1 VRGEEKT
8 SMNQD
13 LNRFA
18 IFTDLYELT
27 MAAAYYRHKMFSP
40 ATFSLFIRDYPS
52 HRAYFVSAGLEDV
65 LAFLED
71 FHFSQEELD
80 YLSSIGLFSN
90 EFLHFLSGLRFTG
103 DVYAMPE
110 GRVFFK
116 DEPIIE
122 VSAPIIEGQL
132 IETFIINAINFQV
145 SIATKASRCIHA
157 AQGRDLVDFS
167 LRRTPGT
174 DSGLKVAR
182 SCYIAGFG
190 GTSNALAGQRYGIPV
205 SGTMAHSFI
214 TAFEEEID
222 SFRAFAQTF
231 PENTV
236 LLIDTYD
243 TVAGAWKAVEV
254 AKEMRNKG
262 QHLRGVRLD
271 SGDMAEL
278 SKEVRTILDH
288 EGLDE
293 VSIFAS
299 GGFDEYKIAGVLER
313 GAQINA
319 FGVGTKMGV
328 SADAPYTDMAY
339 KLVQYDGRPVL
350 KLSTGKKTLVG
361 KKQVFRTWEDNKIAE
376 DTIALRDE
384 NLNGESL
391 LTVVMKNGNREQP
404 PEPLQVIRER
414 FREEFASL
422 DTSYKD
428 LEDPDRFPVKIGPGL
443 KELQKEVAHA
453 VREKEL
459 GES

>member
-1 VRGEEKT
+1 
-8 SMNQD
+8 
-13 LNRFA
+13 
-18 IFTDLYELT
+18 
-27 MAAAYYRHKMFSP
+27 
-40 ATFSLFIRDYPS
+40 
-52 HRAYFVSAGLEDV
+52 
-65 LAFLED
+65 
-71 FHFSQEELD
+71 
-80 YLSSIGLFSN
+80 
-90 EFLHFLSGLRFTG
+90 
-103 DVYAMPE
+103 
-110 GRVFFK
+110 
-116 DEPIIE
+116 
-122 VSAPIIEGQL
+122 
-132 IETFIINAINFQV
+132 
-145 SIATKASRCIHA
+145 
-157 AQGRDLVDFS
+157 
-167 LRRTPGT
+167 
-174 DSGLKVAR
+174 VAR
-182 SCYIAGFG
+182 ACYIAGFG
-190 GTSNALAGQRYGIPV
+190 ATSNVLAGQRYDIPV

-222 SFRAFAQTF
+222 SFRAFAKTF

-243 TVAGAWKAVEV
+243 TVAGARKAVEV
-254 AKEMRNKG
+254 AKEMENKG
-262 QHLRGVRLD
+262 HHLRGVRLD

-278 SKEVRTILDH
+278 SKEVRAILDH

-299 GGFDEYKIAGVLER
+299 GGFDEYKIAGLLER

-361 KKQVFRTWEDNKIAE
+361 KKQVFRTWEENKIAE

-384 NLNGESL
+384 NLDGEPL
-391 LTVVMKNGNREQP
+391 LTVVMKNGDREQP
-404 PEPLQVIRER
+404 PEPLDEIRER

-428 LEDPDRFPVKIGPGL
+428 LGDPDQFPVKIGPGL